1 MFWKQLDILGSTM
14 GTPGEMDDVMA
25 KVFDGTFEPRVRAVL
40 PMSEAA
46 RAHEM
51 LENREGFGSVVVVP
65 DDRYD
70 PDAYERTT
78 TNE

>member
-1 MFWKQLDILGSTM
+1 
-14 GTPGEMDDVMA
+14 
-25 KVFDGTFEPRVRAVL
+25 
-40 PMSEAA
+40 MSEAA

-78 TNE
+78 TDE